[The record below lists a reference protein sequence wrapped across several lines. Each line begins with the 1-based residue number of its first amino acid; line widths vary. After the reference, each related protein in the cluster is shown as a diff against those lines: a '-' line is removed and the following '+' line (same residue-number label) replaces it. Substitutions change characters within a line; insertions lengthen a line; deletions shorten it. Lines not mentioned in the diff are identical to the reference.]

1 MLITIRQKVY
11 AAGAIAAII
20 ISAVAIQSV
29 RSRLQISRLE
39 RARAVQEQN
48 AARSEHIAAAAK
60 QDAARQTARAEFL
73 EQQLVEIRALA
84 IKQDEE
90 LQKLNSDT
98 DSARGRLDRTRGI
111 RSVES
116 TAAELCKKLAA
127 VGHGCD
133 E

>member
-39 RARAVQEQN
+39 RVRAVQEQN

-116 TAAELCKKLAA
+116 TVAELCKKLAA